1 MNVLWLY
8 QIPTWLLG
16 ALTVVIFSGGSVA
29 GLAITRRWVGHW
41 RHHNDVVAAFVAAV
55 GVLYAVL
62 LAMIAVACW
71 NNYTTVGS
79 LVSQEANL
87 VHALFRD
94 LGAYPEPV
102 RDDLRHLLRE
112 YVATVIHDEWPALR
126 AGGDND
132 RAALVVDR
140 MFKEWM
146 AFQPQNTGQQLAD
159 AEMLARLNTFQSI
172 RESRIQEG
180 IAGLDATLWAVVLVG
195 AVINVGLT
203 YLFWIEDIR
212 LHRRL
217 VFTLGLTIG
226 LVVYLILALDH
237 PLWGDVSI
245 QPTPFRAVAR
255 SMDRELQPLT
265 PGERRLVAQ

>member
-8 QIPTWLLG
+8 EIPTGLLC
-16 ALTVVIFSGGSVA
+16 AIMIVVFSGGSLA

-41 RHHNDVVAAFVAAV
+41 RQHNDVIAAFVAAV

-71 NNYTTVGS
+71 NNYTTVDS
-79 LVSQEANL
+79 LASQEANL

-94 LGAYPEPV
+94 LAAYPQPA

-112 YVATVIHDEWPALR
+112 YVDTVIHDEWPALKAGKDDPR
-126 AGGDND
+126 AG
-132 RAALVVDR
+132 LVVDQ
-140 MFKEWM
+140 MFERWM
-146 AFQPQNTGQQLAD
+146 TFQPKDETQRLAD

-172 RESRIQEG
+172 RENRIQDGVEG
-180 IAGLDATLWAVVLVG
+180 IDITLWAVVLVG

-226 LVVYLILALDH
+226 LVVYLIMALDH

-245 QPTPFRAVAR
+245 PPKAFQAVAH
-255 SMDRELQPLT
+255 SMDRVLHPLT
-265 PGERRLVAQ
+265 PGERRLVGQ